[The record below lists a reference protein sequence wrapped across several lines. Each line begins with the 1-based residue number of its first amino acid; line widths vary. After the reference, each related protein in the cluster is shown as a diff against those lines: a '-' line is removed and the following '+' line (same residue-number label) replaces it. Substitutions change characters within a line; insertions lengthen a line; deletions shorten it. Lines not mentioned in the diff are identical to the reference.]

1 MFARLSGTP
10 KTDAIEDDG
19 YDADGPRPGL
29 VADLRGNESLDVAGA
44 KCQAQVRRR
53 TSHVSIRSG
62 PAGAGL
68 AGCGPAGRRGAQA
81 GKPSKETAVTVYR
94 VTEVIGTSSTSWED
108 AAAEAIRTAAG
119 TIRDLRV
126 AEVVKQDIHLDE
138 GGAITYRT
146 KLQLSFKYE
155 SEH

>member
-1 MFARLSGTP
+1 MRTNWASR
-10 KTDAIEDDG
+10 
-19 YDADGPRPGL
+19 RPDKQ
-29 VADLRGNESLDVAGA
+29 AHQKESVM
-44 KCQAQVRRR
+44 
-53 TSHVSIRSG
+53 S
-62 PAGAGL
+62 
-68 AGCGPAGRRGAQA
+68 
-81 GKPSKETAVTVYR
+81 VYR

-138 GGAITYRT
+138 AGAITYRT

-155 SEH
+155 REH